1 MMEKKSNAVPKRE
14 EIATEYKWKLE
25 TIYANDKL
33 WEKDFAKVR
42 KMLPELEQ
50 FRGKLGKSAKDLLK
64 CLKTRDKISEL
75 TSKLYVYAYMKSHQD
90 TKNTVYQ
97 ALTDRVTAL
106 TVQLDSAASFIT
118 PEILT
123 ISEETLTTY
132 QTKEKGLKVYG
143 FYLEEILRQKDHVLS
158 AREEEIIARMGEIA
172 QNPETVYSMLTNAD
186 LKFPCIKD
194 EKGEEIELSEER
206 YAKFIRSENR
216 QVRKDAF
223 LGLFNTYRGMN
234 NTLGA
239 TFSGSIKKDTFYAQ
253 IKNYDSALQAALEP
267 DNIPLQVYDNVVDT
281 INKNLAPLHH
291 YMAVKKKAL
300 ELEELHMY
308 DLYVPLVKEIQ
319 KDIPYEEARELV
331 LAGLKPLGKDY
342 LNVLKQSFTEGW
354 IDVYESQGK
363 RKGAYSWGTYGTSPY
378 ILLNYNNT
386 LNDVFT
392 LAHELG
398 HSLHSYYSHQH
409 QPYVY
414 SAYTIFLAEVASTT
428 NEALLMDYLLKKT
441 TDKKE
446 KLYLLNLYLEQIRTT
461 VYRQTMFAEFERV
474 AHQKAEAGEALTP
487 DLLSALWH
495 ELNVKYY
502 GPEMIVDTEIDIE
515 WARIPHFYST
525 FYVYKYVTGYAAA
538 TSLSQQLLKKSKTD
552 RERYLN
558 FLAKGSS
565 QHSIDIL
572 TKAGVDMTT
581 PGPLEDTIR
590 VFEEK
595 LAEMEKLL
603 EE

>member
-1 MMEKKSNAVPKRE
+1 MTEKKSNAVPKRE
-14 EIATEYKWKLE
+14 EIAVEYKWKLE
-25 TIYANDKL
+25 SIYANDKL
-33 WEKDFAKVR
+33 WEKDFEKV
-42 KMLPELEQ
+42 KKLLPELEQ
-50 FRGKLGKSAKDLLK
+50 FKGKLGQSAKELLK

-75 TSKLYVYAYMKSHQD
+75 TSKLYVYAYMKSHED
-90 TKNTVYQ
+90 TKNTTYQ
-97 ALTDRVTAL
+97 ALTDRVTTL

-123 ISEETLTTY
+123 IPEETLTVY
-132 QTKEKGLKVYG
+132 LTKEKGLKVYG
-143 FYLEEILRQKDHVLS
+143 FYLEEILRQKAHVLS

-206 YAKFIRSENR
+206 YAKFIRSEDR

-223 LGLFNTYRGMN
+223 LGLFSTYKGMN

-281 INKNLAPLHH
+281 INKNLAPLHR

-308 DLYVPLVKEIQ
+308 DLYVPLVKEVQ
-319 KDIPYEEARELV
+319 KDIPYEEAKELV

-342 LNVLKQSFTEGW
+342 LSVLKQSFAEGW
-354 IDVYESQGK
+354 IDVYENQGK

-386 LNDVFT
+386 FNDVFT

-414 SAYTIFLAEVASTT
+414 SGYTIFLAEVASTT
-428 NEALLMDYLLKKT
+428 NEALLMDYLLNKT

-461 VYRQTMFAEFERV
+461 VYRQTMFAEFERI

-495 ELNVKYY
+495 DLNIKYY
-502 GPEMIVDTEIDIE
+502 GLEMVVDSEIDIE

-538 TSLSQQLLKKSKTD
+538 TSLSQQLLKKGKTA
-552 RERYLN
+552 REKYLK
-558 FLAKGSS
+558 FLTKGSS

-572 TKAGVDMTT
+572 AKAGVDMTT
-581 PGPLEDTIR
+581 PQPLEDTIR

-595 LAEMEKLL
+595 LAEMENLL

>member
-25 TIYANDKL
+25 TIYANGKL

-354 IDVYESQGK
+354 IDVYENQGK